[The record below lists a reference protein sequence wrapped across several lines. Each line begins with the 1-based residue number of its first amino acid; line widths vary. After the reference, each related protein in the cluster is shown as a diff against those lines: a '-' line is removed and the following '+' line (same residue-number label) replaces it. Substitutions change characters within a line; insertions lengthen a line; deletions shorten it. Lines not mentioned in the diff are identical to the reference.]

1 MNWSYEKKMINVTFE
16 ENKIMLLWQKSNN
29 HPSIQKGFF
38 FLMVCILE
46 IPTRPPESWFSEATL
61 YL

>member
-1 MNWSYEKKMINVTFE
+1 MNWFYEKKMINVTFE

-38 FLMVCILE
+38 FFFFFDGMYIRD
-46 IPTRPPESWFSEATL
+46 TN
-61 YL
+61 